1 MNPARRSVRLLLF
14 SLSAILIGLTA
25 LLLRAGEGDINPIAW
40 ATVTFVFLWNVAPVL
55 VFGLFIRYTDRQPF
69 VGFATAGMLMGP
81 VLLLLQGVFGPG
93 ESGLPLFFVPV
104 LQWLLAAPLGI
115 WFAFSVQAR
124 NAQDPK
130 NQGTASAERQ

>member
-1 MNPARRSVRLLLF
+1 MSPARRSARLLLF
-14 SLSAILIGLTA
+14 SLGAILIGLTS

-40 ATVTFVFLWNVAPVL
+40 ATATFVFLWNVAPVL
-55 VFGLFIRYTDRQPF
+55 VFGLFVRYTDRQPF
-69 VGFATAGMLMGP
+69 VGFATVGMLMGP

-124 NAQDPK
+124 HARGHK
-130 NQGTASAERQ
+130 NQPAESAEQ